1 MGTSSK
7 SEKLYSIEMM
17 MTFEIGNIKKLMI
30 NKISSYLTLFSL
42 LDFNLIAN
50 ITDRMPEMIIKIL
63 KYIIIAVYLVKKK
76 N

>member
-1 MGTSSK
+1 
-7 SEKLYSIEMM
+7 MM